1 MKGSGPDTLVE
12 SAFGDLTGIM
22 SEKIKAMRAFRMV
35 SAARLENFLRANEN
49 NFDDNSWHTLKMQ
62 WNTRQEGTGWIT
74 FWCQRSWLISFFGQR
89 ERGKLALPIIVHW
102 TYMYDTILLQCGSH
116 PSYLLYHLALAGDAA
131 PSTWHCQGRPHCRS
145 ICLPP

>member
-1 MKGSGPDTLVE
+1 MGAGQIFKDVILRPGAMHIIMSFLGCISTLMKGSGPDTLVG

-62 WNTRQEGTGWIT
+62 
-74 FWCQRSWLISFFGQR
+74 
-89 ERGKLALPIIVHW
+89 
-102 TYMYDTILLQCGSH
+102 
-116 PSYLLYHLALAGDAA
+116 
-131 PSTWHCQGRPHCRS
+131 
-145 ICLPP
+145 